1 MFDWIYTIFSYLM
14 KGCLFI
20 SGNYYIIALFF
31 FALVI
36 QLLLLPLAIKQQKSQ
51 IKMAQVRP
59 MEMAI
64 REKYKGRT
72 DRATNQK
79 MMMEI
84 QEMYSANG
92 YNQFSGCLPLLIQ
105 LPIIFILFAIVR
117 SPIKYA
123 TDITK
128 DDADFVK
135 NNAAAAVE
143 FYEKEKSLLY
153 KDSFED
159 GEYDELVKTIESHQQ
174 ALGGKE
180 KKDGDNVVKSEA
192 GLTVYEFSE
201 YNDSGYGEMNLS
213 MLIKYGGKD
222 IETLI
227 KENKEAPELKE
238 EYTALGYEK
247 YAERIPEFEVFGI
260 NLLETPSFKSI
271 LIIIPILVFATSF
284 LSTRLMRRFSAGATQ
299 TDANG
304 NPVGGGLF
312 MEVGMPLISAIFAF
326 QFSAAVGVYWIWRTL
341 IGIAQSAIFAKV
353 MPIPQVTAEQ
363 IEDAKRELRGKQK
376 GKKRITIEV
385 DADDSSYDSMIVED
399 GGNSSGS
406 GNPAKRTPRRIEM
419 LTADEEP
426 EAPKSGEKGDTA
438 GENGQDEADNGK
450 TE

>member
-1 MFDWIYTIFSYLM
+1 
-14 KGCLFI
+14 
-20 SGNYYIIALFF
+20 
-31 FALVI
+31 
-36 QLLLLPLAIKQQKSQ
+36 
-51 IKMAQVRP
+51 
-59 MEMAI
+59 
-64 REKYKGRT
+64 
-72 DRATNQK
+72 
-79 MMMEI
+79 
-84 QEMYSANG
+84 
-92 YNQFSGCLPLLIQ
+92 
-105 LPIIFILFAIVR
+105 
-117 SPIKYA
+117 
-123 TDITK
+123 
-128 DDADFVK
+128 
-135 NNAAAAVE
+135 
-143 FYEKEKSLLY
+143 
-153 KDSFED
+153 
-159 GEYDELVKTIESHQQ
+159 
-174 ALGGKE
+174 
-180 KKDGDNVVKSEA
+180 
-192 GLTVYEFSE
+192 
-201 YNDSGYGEMNLS
+201 MNLS

-227 KENKEAPELKE
+227 KENKAAPELKE

>member
-227 KENKEAPELKE
+227 KENKAAPELKE
-238 EYTALGYEK
+238 EYTVLGYEK

-312 MEVGMPLISAIFAF
+312 MEVGRAH
-326 QFSAAVGVYWIWRTL
+326 V
-341 IGIAQSAIFAKV
+341 
-353 MPIPQVTAEQ
+353 
-363 IEDAKRELRGKQK
+363 
-376 GKKRITIEV
+376 
-385 DADDSSYDSMIVED
+385 
-399 GGNSSGS
+399 
-406 GNPAKRTPRRIEM
+406 
-419 LTADEEP
+419 
-426 EAPKSGEKGDTA
+426 
-438 GENGQDEADNGK
+438 
-450 TE
+450 

>member
-20 SGNYYIIALFF
+20 SGNYYLIALFF

-153 KDSFED
+153 KDSFEE

-222 IETLI
+222 IETLV
-227 KENKEAPELKE
+227 KENKAAPELKE

-304 NPVGGGLF
+304 NHVGGGLF